1 MKETVG
7 SLKAYFIVVGLL
19 GGIGSVALL
28 IQAQGN
34 AAFIV
39 SGLVSLG
46 LSIGYFYIGVVLRK
60 LLVKSPQLITT
71 VLYISLISLLVNLVL
86 GLSDGFQVNEGF
98 RSAIGLFIVLY
109 LLNNVKRLSAEA
121 IRKQEQMPSDDLL
134 LKKD

>member
-109 LLNNVKRLSAEA
+109 LLNSVKRLSAEA
-121 IRKQEQMPSDDLL
+121 IRKQEQMQSDDLL
-134 LKKD
+134 LKQD

>member
-34 AAFIV
+34 VAFIA

-46 LSIGYFYIGVVLRK
+46 LSIGYFYIGLVLRK
-60 LLVKSPQLITT
+60 LLVQSPQVITT
-71 VLYISLISLLVNLVL
+71 VLQVSLISLLVNFAL

-98 RSAIGLFIVLY
+98 RTAIGLFIVLY

>member
-34 AAFIV
+34 VAFIA

-109 LLNNVKRLSAEA
+109 LLNSVKRLSAEA
-121 IRKQEQMPSDDLL
+121 IRKQEQMQSDDLL
-134 LKKD
+134 LKQD

>member
-28 IQAQGN
+28 TQAQGN
-34 AAFIV
+34 AAFII

-46 LSIGYFYIGVVLRK
+46 LSSAYFYIGLVLRK
-60 LLVKSPQLITT
+60 LLVKSPQVITT
-71 VLYISLISLLVNLVL
+71 VLYISLISLLANLVL

-109 LLNNVKRLSAEA
+109 LLNSVKRLSAEA
-121 IRKQEQMPSDDLL
+121 IRKQEQMQSDNIL
-134 LKKD
+134 LKQD

>member
-98 RSAIGLFIVLY
+98 RSAIGLFIILY
-109 LLNNVKRLSAEA
+109 LLNSVKRLSAEA
-121 IRKQEQMPSDDLL
+121 IRKQEQMQSDDLL
-134 LKKD
+134 LKQD